1 MFEAKKFPTSI
12 SDLNTSLAKMKA
24 KSLPHGFEKRGVE

>member
-1 MFEAKKFPTSI
+1 MFEAEKFPTSI

-24 KSLPHGFEKRGVE
+24 ESLTHGFEKRGGE